1 MNKLPVVLKTLPFL
15 FHFLGGTILFSA
27 ILDFSSQSKQKLTV
41 YHEPGTAQGPCS
53 VERNV

>member
-41 YHEPGTAQGPCS
+41 YHGPGTAQGPCS